1 MAKHLIFGFLLTY
14 ILVLILQIIVPY
26 AGGCYI
32 DSLLGRHPA
41 VVLFVAGIGILNFS
55 SMILDFCMTYILTK
69 LNNTFLYKIC
79 NSLFQ
84 KIYKLPLKYFRS
96 QDSVFLTDQVT
107 GDAATIAEFILNG
120 IPDLIYNLVL
130 VIASAVIIFK
140 VDFFLGILIIITIPV
155 YFFTYKKL
163 ENKMYQNEQLYKE
176 AGNDYTSKGTEQIRC
191 TKFVKENALE
201 EEMEERFLVSFQNM
215 LKCAIGQIKT
225 QYLFS
230 NLNRV
235 IMTTCYLLII
245 GIGGYKVMT
254 GHITVGYFTIINS
267 YLTMIISATSDIID
281 FSGSVPEY
289 KVALDRMD
297 GILSQELL
305 IDNKQDKIYEKI
317 QRIELRNIQFSYDN
331 SVLFKQFNCIFEK
344 NNIYGIY
351 GENGTGKSSLLD
363 AIIGLYPECCD
374 GTILYNN
381 KNLEQYDMDRMLK
394 AEISFLEQ
402 NAEKLNISAKEYIRF
417 GIDDVDSEKEKNLI
431 SCFFQDD
438 YAVIESMDNI
448 NLCSGGEM
456 EKLSLVRILQKKSSL
471 LILDEPTTGLD
482 YVSVNNLKEVLL
494 KEKREK
500 IIIIVTHDESIM
512 EDVINVIDIEKY
524 YAYDGN
530 FTKAV
535 KRVTFNVRNG
545 EFISI
550 MGKSG
555 SGKTSLLNIIATID
569 FATAGHIIFEGKDIT
584 VMSDD
589 EKAEFRKQNIG
600 FIFQDYNLIDT
611 LTIRENI
618 CIPLIMNKY
627 DKKIIGKMVENI
639 MKQLDI
645 LDIKDKY
652 PYQVSGGQQQR
663 CACARALI
671 YDKKYLFADEPTGAL
686 DTRSSINLMET
697 FKMINRKFGTTILMV
712 THDPVSS
719 SFSDRVLFLEDGKI
733 VYELLKGNKD
743 NEKMLE
749 EILNVQRI

>member
-1 MAKHLIFGFLLTY
+1 MKIHKIIKREIYMAKHLIFGFLLTY

-120 IPDLIYNLVL
+120 MPDLIYNLVL

-140 VDFFLGILIIITIPV
+140 VDFILGILIIITIPV

-201 EEMEERFLVSFQNM
+201 KEMEERFLVSFQNM

-305 IDNKQDKIYEKI
+305 MDNKNDKIYEKI
-317 QRIELRNIQFSYDN
+317 QRIELRDIQFSYNN

-402 NAEKLNISAKEYIRF
+402 NTEKLNISAKEYIRF
-417 GIDDVDSEKEKNLI
+417 GIDDVDGEKEKNLI

-438 YAVIESMDNI
+438 YTVIESMDNI

-456 EKLSLVRILQKKSSL
+456 EKLSLVRILQKNSSL
-471 LILDEPTTGLD
+471 LVLDEPTTGLD
-482 YVSVNNLKEVLL
+482 YVSVNNLKEILL
-494 KEKREK
+494 KEKKEK
-500 IIIIVTHDESIM
+500 VIIIVTHDERIIKIC
-512 EDVINVIDIEKY
+512 DKIIDI
-524 YAYDGN
+524 
-530 FTKAV
+530 
-535 KRVTFNVRNG
+535 
-545 EFISI
+545 
-550 MGKSG
+550 
-555 SGKTSLLNIIATID
+555 
-569 FATAGHIIFEGKDIT
+569 
-584 VMSDD
+584 
-589 EKAEFRKQNIG
+589 KQ
-600 FIFQDYNLIDT
+600 
-611 LTIRENI
+611 
-618 CIPLIMNKY
+618 
-627 DKKIIGKMVENI
+627 
-639 MKQLDI
+639 
-645 LDIKDKY
+645 
-652 PYQVSGGQQQR
+652 
-663 CACARALI
+663 
-671 YDKKYLFADEPTGAL
+671 
-686 DTRSSINLMET
+686 
-697 FKMINRKFGTTILMV
+697 
-712 THDPVSS
+712 
-719 SFSDRVLFLEDGKI
+719 
-733 VYELLKGNKD
+733 
-743 NEKMLE
+743 
-749 EILNVQRI
+749 